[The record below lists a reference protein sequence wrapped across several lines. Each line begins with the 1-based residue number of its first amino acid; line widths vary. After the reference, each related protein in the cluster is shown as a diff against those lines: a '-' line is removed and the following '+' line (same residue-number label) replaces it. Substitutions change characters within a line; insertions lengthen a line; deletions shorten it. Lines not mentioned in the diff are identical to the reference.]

1 MSIKSTILN
10 KIGCISQWQ
19 ALLSWL
25 TLIAALVA
33 SVMFYNNYQS
43 LTNQSTSTA
52 KQLTSNTMMTT
63 PLWLMIGLLTT
74 LVGAVFWLRVIK
86 VNADH
91 KPNNKA
97 LKTKYLSETNA
108 FNQNGLHTSHSSNT
122 TSELSA
128 YYMAAMGEI
137 DNAILSNADF
147 DQITA
152 QLFLHAFKIIPS
164 SFIAITKLEK
174 SNAGGPVTTLVFPN
188 GTKQTITA
196 KLDKSISTLLSTN
209 QTGCLVDKPENY
221 PFLNGLKQDNY
232 TQFLVQP
239 IYKDGGLFAILYF
252 SLPKNTPVTL
262 FERTCASAFAN
273 RLGVAKTASAR
284 HKESYTEAY
293 FDNVTGL
300 FNRHACRDRLSQEVS
315 RARRQASKLATFYL
329 NLDGFKKINDAAGY
343 LVGDMLL
350 KAVADRLKANMR
362 EADILACLGADEFVV
377 IITDIDKVGQANI
390 VADKIIK
397 MIESPFTISNQV
409 VNISVSIGISLYP
422 NDGATADEI
431 LHHADSAMV
440 SAKKVGRGQ
449 WAFYDANITANQIYV
464 SQIEQD
470 LRLAIANNELHV
482 VYQPQISSRS
492 GKVIG
497 AEALIRWQHAERGM
511 ISPLDF
517 IHIAEESGLII
528 ALGKFVR
535 KTVFT
540 QYMEWAAK
548 GIILPKISVNVSND
562 EIEHKDFISNLKALI
577 AETGMPTDKIE
588 LEITES
594 IFIDKGGY
602 VFDSIKEI
610 SEMGISIAIDD
621 FGMGFSN
628 LSNLVRLP
636 FNVLKVDKTFV
647 QDIGVYPSTT
657 RVANMIIEMAHNLG
671 KTVCA
676 EGIETEQQL
685 QYLTDAGCECMQGFL
700 LSKPLNPDQLIAFI
714 KNNDFADFAKVA

>member
-1 MSIKSTILN
+1 M
-10 KIGCISQWQ
+10 
-19 ALLSWL
+19 
-25 TLIAALVA
+25 
-33 SVMFYNNYQS
+33 
-43 LTNQSTSTA
+43 
-52 KQLTSNTMMTT
+52 
-63 PLWLMIGLLTT
+63 
-74 LVGAVFWLRVIK
+74 
-86 VNADH
+86 
-91 KPNNKA
+91 
-97 LKTKYLSETNA
+97 
-108 FNQNGLHTSHSSNT
+108 
-122 TSELSA
+122 
-128 YYMAAMGEI
+128 
-137 DNAILSNADF
+137 
-147 DQITA
+147 
-152 QLFLHAFKIIPS
+152 
-164 SFIAITKLEK
+164 
-174 SNAGGPVTTLVFPN
+174 
-188 GTKQTITA
+188 
-196 KLDKSISTLLSTN
+196 
-209 QTGCLVDKPENY
+209 
-221 PFLNGLKQDNY
+221 
-232 TQFLVQP
+232 
-239 IYKDGGLFAILYF
+239 
-252 SLPKNTPVTL
+252 
-262 FERTCASAFAN
+262 
-273 RLGVAKTASAR
+273 
-284 HKESYTEAY
+284 
-293 FDNVTGL
+293 TGL

-397 MIESPFTISNQV
+397 MIEQPFTISNQV
-409 VNISVSIGISLYP
+409 VNISASIGISLYP

-440 SAKKVGRGQ
+440 SAKKVSRGQ

-535 KTVFT
+535 KTVFN

-562 EIEHKDFISNLKALI
+562 EIEHKDFISNLKTLI

-594 IFIDKGGY
+594 IFIDKGGN

-610 SEMGISIAIDD
+610 AEMGISIAIDD

-685 QYLTDAGCECMQGFL
+685 QYLTDAGCESMQGFL